1 MLIDFILFMF
11 IITCY
16 MIPISIVAFI
26 ICKVI
31 KYKFGLDLLSEEDD
45 L

>member
-16 MIPISIVAFI
+16 MIPAGIVAFI
-26 ICKVI
+26 ICKII
-31 KYKFGLDLLSEEDD
+31 KYKYGLDLLSEEDD
-45 L
+45 F